1 VTGQYAYGYLKAEE
15 GVHRLVR
22 ISPFDSQARRHTA
35 FASVAV
41 IPQIDDSIEVEIDEN
56 DLRVDTY
63 RAGGAGG
70 QHVNKTDSAVRLT
83 HLPTGIVVQCQ
94 NERSQHKNRSSAM
107 KVLRARL
114 YEHARQQQ
122 EEKMAA
128 LRGEKMKIDFGSQ
141 IRSYTLHPQQRV
153 KDHRTDLE
161 IGNVE
166 GVLEGN
172 LDRFIRA
179 TLLCAHGRPARRRR
193 QPLVSE
199 RDVRRAKLAA
209 LRAAGVDPYP
219 PRVGARESIASVRER
234 FGERDA
240 AELAADPRDAAIAG
254 RVIALRSFGKLVF
267 ATLLENGE
275 RLQISAKKAELP
287 PELFEFVKRLDVGD
301 FVRVAGPL
309 WRTQSGEL
317 TVDVREAELLAK
329 GLAPLPEKWH
339 GLADVEARFRQRH
352 LDLLVNEDARRIAV
366 LRSRV
371 VTAMRASLDSRG
383 FLEVE
388 TPVLQPLYGGAAA
401 RPFTTHHNTYDQDL
415 YLRISDELYLKRLV
429 VGGLD
434 RVYEIGRVF
443 RNEGVS
449 RKHNPEFT
457 MMECYQAYADYRD
470 MMALAQALVQEI
482 ADARAR
488 QHARRVRRTR
498 ARARGR
504 VAPRDDARRDRRR
517 DRHRRARARRISPRC
532 ATHARARA
540 RSGRR
545 AELGPPRRRAVQRA
559 RRADADPAHVRHR
572 LSRRAVA
579 AREALALRP
588 AAGRALRGVPG
599 RHGGRERVQRAQRPR
614 RPARAAAGEPARIRS
629 RRRGGSSARRGL
641 SCARSRWGCRRPGG
655 LGMGVDRLAMILCG
669 APNLREVITFP
680 HMRPVADAAGGA
692 GESGGEDG

>member
-1 VTGQYAYGYLKAEE
+1 
-15 GVHRLVR
+15 
-22 ISPFDSQARRHTA
+22 
-35 FASVAV
+35 
-41 IPQIDDSIEVEIDEN
+41 
-56 DLRVDTY
+56 
-63 RAGGAGG
+63 
-70 QHVNKTDSAVRLT
+70 
-83 HLPTGIVVQCQ
+83 
-94 NERSQHKNRSSAM
+94 
-107 KVLRARL
+107 
-114 YEHARQQQ
+114 
-122 EEKMAA
+122 
-128 LRGEKMKIDFGSQ
+128 
-141 IRSYTLHPQQRV
+141 
-153 KDHRTDLE
+153 
-161 IGNVE
+161 
-166 GVLEGN
+166 
-172 LDRFIRA
+172 
-179 TLLCAHGRPARRRR
+179 
-193 QPLVSE
+193 VSE

-219 PRVGARESIASVRER
+219 PRVGAHEAIASVRER
-234 FGERDA
+234 NGLRDA
-240 AELAADPRDAAIAG
+240 AELAADPHDAAVAG

-275 RLQISAKKAELP
+275 RLQVSAKKTELP

-317 TVDVREAELLAK
+317 TIDVREAELLAK

-352 LDLLVNEDARRIAV
+352 LDLLVNEDARRFAV

-371 VTAMRASLDSRG
+371 VTAMRASLDARG

-482 ADARAR
+482 ATRVLHTTRVEYAG
-488 QHARRVRRTR
+488 HALELAGEWRRVTLRDSIGEATGIDVLAHSELGALRD
-498 ARARGR
+498 AVRARGLDPGD
-504 VAPRDDARRDRRR
+504 APSWGRLVDDLF
-517 DRHRRARARRISPRC
+517 S
-532 ATHARARA
+532 
-540 RSGRR
+540 
-545 AELGPPRRRAVQRA
+545 
-559 RRADADPAHVRHR
+559 AHVEPTLIQPTFVTDYPVELSPLAKRSPTDPR
-572 LSRRAVA
+572 LVERFEPFLAGMEIGNAFSELNDPDDQRERLLASRRAF
-579 AREALALRP
+579 EAGDDEAHPLDEDYL
-588 AAGRALRGVPG
+588 RALEV
-599 RHGGRERVQRAQRPR
+599 
-614 RPARAAAGEPARIRS
+614 
-629 RRRGGSSARRGL
+629 GL
-641 SCARSRWGCRRPGG
+641 PPTGG

-680 HMRPVADAAGGA
+680 HMRPVADTGGGGETA
-692 GESGGEDG
+692 GEDA